1 MKKTLQ
7 SLVLMLA
14 ALMVPAAANA
24 EVGDVNGNNEVTIAD
39 VTALI
44 DYLLTGDASSINL
57 EKADCNGI
65 DGITIAD
72 VTALIDYL
80 LTGKWPWVVPG
91 VDTFTVN
98 GVSFKMIT
106 VEGGT
111 FTMGAS
117 DDDEEAYYNEK
128 PAHEVTLSSYS
139 IGETEVTQALWLA
152 VMGSNPSRFTG
163 DLTRPVECVS
173 WNDCQAFIIKL
184 NQLTGKTFRLPTE
197 AEWEIAARGGNESMG
212 YKYAGGN
219 DINEVAW
226 YRGNSSSKTHPVAT
240 KAPNELGL
248 YDMSG
253 NVFEWC
259 SDWYDSYTDADGQT
273 NPQGPS
279 SGSNRVSRSGNW
291 DTTADY
297 CRVSFRLSRSP
308 SSLNHSL
315 GLRLALD
322 PDNSTK
328 FRLSEAVVT
337 LVVGDSVTVQII
349 NGNGSY
355 TASGAEAVVTSAING
370 NSLTVTGVAAGV
382 KTLCISDS
390 TTGAITLLNVI
401 VQSNPSA

>member
-57 EKADCNGI
+57 ENADCNGI

-80 LTGKWPWVVPG
+80 LTGNWPWVVPG

-273 NPQGPS
+273 NPQGP
-279 SGSNRVSRSGNW
+279 
-291 DTTADY
+291 
-297 CRVSFRLSRSP
+297 
-308 SSLNHSL
+308 
-315 GLRLALD
+315 
-322 PDNSTK
+322 
-328 FRLSEAVVT
+328 
-337 LVVGDSVTVQII
+337 
-349 NGNGSY
+349 
-355 TASGAEAVVTSAING
+355 
-370 NSLTVTGVAAGV
+370 
-382 KTLCISDS
+382 
-390 TTGAITLLNVI
+390 
-401 VQSNPSA
+401 

>member
-1 MKKTLQ
+1 
-7 SLVLMLA
+7 
-14 ALMVPAAANA
+14 MVPAAANA

-57 EKADCNGI
+57 ENADCNGI

-80 LTGKWPWVVPG
+80 LTGNWPWVVPG

-128 PAHEVTLSSYS
+128 PSHEVTLSSYA

-173 WNDCQAFIIKL
+173 WIDCQAFIINL

-197 AEWEIAARGGNESMG
+197 AEWEIAARGGNESMD
-212 YKYAGGN
+212 YKYAGSN

-226 YRGNSSSKTHPVAT
+226 NRGNSSSKTHPVAT

-253 NVFEWC
+253 NVREWVQ
-259 SDWYDSYTDADGQT
+259 DWFSAYTSAPQVNPTGPATGSLKVFRGGSYE
-273 NPQGPS
+273 
-279 SGSNRVSRSGNW
+279 
-291 DTTADY
+291 TTY
-297 CRVSFRLSRSP
+297 KECFVTYRYMREVTFRQSY
-308 SSLNHSL
+308 L
-315 GLRLALD
+315 GLRLAL
-322 PDNSTK
+322 
-328 FRLSEAVVT
+328 
-337 LVVGDSVTVQII
+337 
-349 NGNGSY
+349 
-355 TASGAEAVVTSAING
+355 
-370 NSLTVTGVAAGV
+370 
-382 KTLCISDS
+382 
-390 TTGAITLLNVI
+390 
-401 VQSNPSA
+401 